1 MPIVRIDFDKEKVS
15 AIDAEA
21 LSQAIQKIVADET
34 KIEDVIVYANDAQI
48 KVKAWPIEIFV
59 QMSEQ
64 KITNEDE
71 LFETLKSRI
80 VAWKKESGF
89 THLINLTF
97 IPMKWRIEVGL

>member
-1 MPIVRIDFDKEKVS
+1 MPIVRIDFDKEQVN

-64 KITNEDE
+64 KIVNEDE
-71 LFETLKSRI
+71 LFDALKSRI
-80 VAWKKESGF
+80 VAWKQESGF
-89 THLINLTF
+89 VHPINLTF

>member
-15 AIDAEA
+15 ALDTEA
-21 LSQAIQKIVADET
+21 RSLAVQKIVAEET
-34 KIEDVIVYANDAQI
+34 KIEDVVVYANNAEI

-64 KITNEDE
+64 KIVNEDE
-71 LFETLKSRI
+71 LFEALKSRI
-80 VAWKKESGF
+80 VAWKKETSF
-89 THLINLTF
+89 AHPINLTF

>member
-21 LSQAIQKIVADET
+21 LSQAVQKIVAEET
-34 KIEDVIVYANDAQI
+34 KIEDVIVYTNNSEI
-48 KVKAWPIEIFV
+48 KIKAWPIEIFV

-64 KITNEDE
+64 KIANQDE
-71 LFETLKSRI
+71 LFEALKTRI
-80 VAWKKESGF
+80 VAWKKENNF
-89 THLINLTF
+89 AQPINLTF

>member
-21 LSQAIQKIVADET
+21 LSQAIQAIVADVT
-34 KIEDVIVYANDAQI
+34 KIKDVIVYANDAQI
-48 KVKAWPIEIFV
+48 KVKAWPVEIFV

-64 KITNEDE
+64 KIVNEDE

-80 VAWKKESGF
+80 VSWKQESGF
-89 THLINLTF
+89 SHPINLTF